1 MTKRKDDKPRIPTSA
16 TIGSTRP
23 AAAARILKA
32 PTILVADDDPVSS
45 RILEKNLSDWGHR
58 IVKVRNGGDAWKA
71 LQNRRVRIAV
81 LDWMMP
87 GMDGLEICR
96 RMRENPR
103 TNYTYIILLT
113 SKDNPKD
120 IIAGIQAGAD
130 DYMTK
135 PVNFLELQARLQ
147 TGRRIIELEDSLL
160 EIQKRLTELATRDGL
175 TSLWNRAAI
184 LKFLE
189 EELEHGARDG
199 YASSIIMIDVDRFKK
214 INDLHGHQAGDVVLR
229 AVADS
234 VQKSVRPYDKVGRY
248 GGDELLVV
256 LPNCSLYQVS
266 KIAER
271 IRAAAAGR
279 KVRPAG
285 RSIGVS
291 LSLGCTSSECF
302 PKPDVDGLILASDKA
317 LYEAKRD
324 GRNRVSLSDA
334 VDDGLARHSRK
345 GRGHGR

>member
-1 MTKRKDDKPRIPTSA
+1 MTKRAIAKPRGPISSIAGPTRSSA
-16 TIGSTRP
+16 LAPSP
-23 AAAARILKA
+23 KA

-45 RILEKNLSDWGHR
+45 RILEKNMTDWGHR
-58 IVKVRNGGDAWKA
+58 ILKARNGDDAWTA
-71 LQNRRVRIAV
+71 LQNPRVRIAV

-87 GMDGLEICR
+87 GLDGLEICR

-103 TNYTYIILLT
+103 TSYTYIILLT
-113 SKDNPKD
+113 SKDTPKD

-175 TSLWNRAAI
+175 TGLWNRGAI

-189 EELEHGARDG
+189 EEIEHGSRDG
-199 YASSIIMIDVDRFKK
+199 YATSIIMIDVDHFKA
-214 INDLHGHQAGDVVLR
+214 INDLHGHQAGDAVLR
-229 AVADS
+229 SVTDAVH
-234 VQKSVRPYDKVGRY
+234 KSVRPYDKVGRY
-248 GGDELLVV
+248 GGDEILVV

-271 IRAAAAGR
+271 IRSAGAAR
-279 KVRPAG
+279 KIRPAG
-285 RSIGVS
+285 RPIMVS

-302 PKPDVDGLILASDKA
+302 LEPEVDGLILASDKA

-334 VDDGLARHSRK
+334 VEDGPARRSGK
-345 GRGHGR
+345 GRGRAR

>member
-1 MTKRKDDKPRIPTSA
+1 MTNRKEDEPRVPAS
-16 TIGSTRP
+16 S
-23 AAAARILKA
+23 AAAARARKA
-32 PTILVADDDPVSS
+32 QTILVAEDDPVSS
-45 RILEKNLSDWGHR
+45 RLLEKSLEGWGFR
-58 IVKVRNGGDAWKA
+58 VLKARNGGEAWSA
-71 LQNRRVRIAV
+71 LQNLHIRIAV

-87 GMDGLEICR
+87 GMDGVEICR
-96 RMRENPR
+96 RIREIPR
-103 TNYTYIILLT
+103 TNYAYIILLT
-113 SKDNPKD
+113 SKDSPKD

-135 PVNFLELQARLQ
+135 PVNLLELQARLQ
-147 TGRRIIELEDSLL
+147 TGRRIIELEDSMI
-160 EIQKRLTELATRDGL
+160 EIQKRLTHLATRDGL
-175 TSLWNRAAI
+175 TGLWNRAAI
-184 LKFLE
+184 LKFIQ

-199 YASSIIMIDVDRFKK
+199 YTTSIIMIDVDHFKK
-214 INDLHGHQAGDVVLR
+214 INDLHGHQAGDSMLR
-229 AVADS
+229 AVTDI
-234 VQKSVRPYDKVGRY
+234 VRKNVRPYDKVGRY

-256 LPNCSLYQVS
+256 LPNCNLYQVS

-271 IRAAAAGR
+271 IRAAGAAR

-285 RSIGVS
+285 RSISVS

-302 PKPDVDGLILASDKA
+302 LKPDVDGLILASDAA

-334 VDDGLARHSRK
+334 VDGGPARPSGK